1 MDIREA
7 FRRFN
12 SSIIGRKD
20 SGKGTKATECEGQS
34 SDKHWASPRV
44 PNTVS
49 VDQLTLNILM
59 EHTRVEHTS
68 TFVMCAFAERLNFVI
83 HFLHG
88 QALKNTQHLC

>member
-34 SDKHWASPRV
+34 SRKHWASPRV
-44 PNTVS
+44 SNTVS
-49 VDQLTLNILM
+49 VDQLTLNISQWNT
-59 EHTRVEHTS
+59 HVWNTH
-68 TFVMCAFAERLNFVI
+68 
-83 HFLHG
+83 LH
-88 QALKNTQHLC
+88 L